1 MVIKNDLSAKVVGYV
16 TIKIAQ
22 ISCGTEW
29 SGVQH
34 TLEEAANIVGAK
46 LVYPEVDL
54 EFILKSY
61 QDFGLEVAS
70 ANLKLMIAR
79 SIAIAQQTS
88 DADAAFI
95 ITCFRCAEGALA
107 RHEIRRYLQR
117 SSDIPVIMYAFTEHP
132 KTSELVIRLEALTT
146 VVKQK
151 ALLARQTQEGLT
163 LGVDSGSSTTKAV
176 VMQDNEI
183 IGIGW
188 RPTHAILNTA
198 EIVIGEALSDA
209 SIKIDQVEAMG
220 VTGYGRFIIG
230 DHYKADLVQEEL
242 TVNSKG
248 AVFLADRQKGE
259 ATVIDIGGLDNKVIT
274 LLNGIPDA
282 FTVGGICAGSSGR
295 FLELAAARL
304 GLPILE
310 FGKLALEGTP
320 ANAVLDSYCSIFG
333 IQDLVSK
340 LAEGFNRADVAAAAC
355 RSVAEQVFTQQLQE
369 IDLRDPVIEVGGT
382 SLVKGLIQQM
392 KDVLGRDIIV
402 PEYSPFV
409 GAVGAAL
416 LSSGMIA
423 K

>member
-1 MVIKNDLSAKVVGYV
+1 M

-29 SGVQH
+29 SGIQR
-34 TLEEAANIVGAK
+34 TLEQAAEIVGAK
-46 LVYPEVDL
+46 LIYPEVDL
-54 EFILKSY
+54 EYILKSSK
-61 QDFGLEVAS
+61 DFGLDVDS

-79 SIAIAQQTS
+79 AMAITHQIAE
-88 DADAAFI
+88 ADAAFI
-95 ITCFRCAEGALA
+95 VTCFRCAEGALV
-107 RHEIRRYLQR
+107 RHELRRFIQQA
-117 SSDIPVIMYAFTEHP
+117 DIPVIMYAFTEHP
-132 KTSELVIRLEALTT
+132 KTSELVIRLEALAT

-151 ALLARQTQEGLT
+151 ALLARQKQEGLT
-163 LGVDSGSSTTKAV
+163 LGIDSGSSTTKAV
-176 VMQDNEI
+176 VMDNNEI

-188 RPTHAILNTA
+188 FPTTDIEESAKKTVEQALANAQRKLDRMQAI
-198 EIVIGEALSDA
+198 
-209 SIKIDQVEAMG
+209 G

-230 DHYKADLVQEEL
+230 KQFHANLAQEEL

-295 FLELAAARL
+295 FLELAASRL

-310 FGKLALEGTP
+310 FGELALQGD
-320 ANAVLDSYCSIFG
+320 ANKVQLDSYCSIFG

-340 LAEGFNRADVAAAAC
+340 LAEGQNRADVAAAAC
-355 RSVAEQVFTQQLQE
+355 YSVAEQVFTQQLQE
-369 IDLRDPVIEVGGT
+369 IDLRDPVIQVGGT
-382 SLVKGLIQQM
+382 SLIKGLVKQM
-392 KDVLGRDIIV
+392 KEVLGREIIV
-402 PEYSPFV
+402 PEHSPFA

-416 LSSGMIA
+416 LSSGMIS

>member
-1 MVIKNDLSAKVVGYV
+1 MGYV

-29 SGVQH
+29 SGIQN

-54 EFILKSY
+54 EFVLKAY
-61 QDFGLEVAS
+61 NDFGLDLES

-79 SIAIAQQTS
+79 SMAIAQQIS

-95 ITCFRCAEGALA
+95 VTCFRCAEGALA
-107 RHEIRRYLQR
+107 RHEVRRYLQQY
-117 SSDIPVIMYAFTEHP
+117 SDLPVIMYAFTEHP
-132 KTSELVIRLEALTT
+132 KVSELVIRLEALAT
-146 VVKQK
+146 VVKRK
-151 ALLARQTQEGLT
+151 ALLARQTQEGIT
-163 LGVDSGSSTTKAV
+163 LGVDSGSSTTKAI

-183 IGIGW
+183 IGVGW
-188 RPTHAILNTA
+188 RPTHEIIKTA
-198 EIVIGEALSDA
+198 ETVIEEALGDA
-209 SIKIDQVEAMG
+209 SIEMDKIEAIG
-220 VTGYGRFIIG
+220 TTGYGRFIIG
-230 DHYKADLVQEEL
+230 NHFKADLIQEEL

-248 AVFLADRQKGE
+248 AVFLAGCQKGE

-295 FLELAAARL
+295 FLELASARL

-310 FGKLALEGTP
+310 FGKLALEGN
-320 ANAVLDSYCSIFG
+320 AENAVLDSYCSIFG

-340 LAEGFNRADVAAAAC
+340 LAEGFSPADVAAAAC

-382 SLVKGLIQQM
+382 SLVEGLVQQM
-392 KDVLGRDIIV
+392 KDVLGRQIIV
-402 PEYSPFV
+402 PDHSPFA

-416 LSSGMIA
+416 LSSGMIS

>member
-1 MVIKNDLSAKVVGYV
+1 M

-22 ISCGTEW
+22 ISCGTAW
-29 SGVQH
+29 SGIQN
-34 TLEEAANIVGAK
+34 TLEQAADIVGAK

-54 EFILKSY
+54 EFIQKSSK
-61 QDFGLEVAS
+61 DFGLEVDS

-79 SIAIAQQTS
+79 AMAISQQVS

-95 ITCFRCAEGALA
+95 VTCFRCAEGALV
-107 RHEIRRYLQR
+107 RHEIRRYLQHQAE
-117 SSDIPVIMYAFTEHP
+117 IPVIMYAFTEHP

-151 ALLARQTQEGLT
+151 ALLARQRQDGIT
-163 LGVDSGSSTTKAV
+163 LGIDSGSSTTKAI

-188 RPTHAILNTA
+188 RPTHEISKTA
-198 EIVIGEALSDA
+198 NIVVEEALGDA
-209 SIKIDQVEAMG
+209 KMNMNQIEATG

-230 DHYKADLVQEEL
+230 KEYQADLIQEEL

-248 AVFLADRQKGE
+248 AVFLADKQKGE

-295 FLELAAARL
+295 FLELASARL

-310 FGKLALEGTP
+310 FGELALEGDPTK
-320 ANAVLDSYCSIFG
+320 AVLDSYCSIFG

-340 LAEGFNRADVAAAAC
+340 LAEGFDKADVAAAAC

-382 SLVKGLIQQM
+382 SLVKGLVGQM
-392 KDVLGRDIIV
+392 KEVLGREIIV
-402 PEYSPFV
+402 PKHSPFA

-416 LSSGMIA
+416 LSSGMIN

>member
-1 MVIKNDLSAKVVGYV
+1 M
-16 TIKIAQ
+16 KIAQ

-29 SGVQH
+29 SGIQH
-34 TLEEAANIVGAK
+34 NLEHAASIVGAK

-54 EFILKSY
+54 EFIQKSSN
-61 QDFGLEVAS
+61 DFGLEVDS

-79 SIAIAQQTS
+79 AMAIAQKIS

-95 ITCFRCAEGALA
+95 VTCFRCAEGALA

-117 SSDIPVIMYAFTEHP
+117 YSDLPVIMYAFTEHP
-132 KTSELVIRLEALTT
+132 KTSELVIRLEALAT

-151 ALLARQTQEGLT
+151 VLLARQKQEGLT
-163 LGVDSGSSTTKAV
+163 LGIDSGSSTTKAV
-176 VMQDNEI
+176 IMQDNEI

-188 RPTHAILNTA
+188 EPTHEIANTA
-198 EIVIGEALSDA
+198 KKVTEEALD
-209 SIKIDQVEAMG
+209 EAKMKMNQIEGIG

-230 DHYKADLVQEEL
+230 KQYKADLIQEEL

-304 GLPILE
+304 GVPILE
-310 FGKLALEGTP
+310 FGEIALQGDPEK
-320 ANAVLDSYCSIFG
+320 AILDSYCSIFG
-333 IQDLVSK
+333 IQDMVSK
-340 LAEGFNRADVAAAAC
+340 LAEGFDKADVAAAAC

-382 SLVKGLIQQM
+382 SLVKGLVKQM
-392 KDVLGRDIIV
+392 QDVLGREINV
-402 PEYSPFV
+402 PKHSPFA

-416 LSSGMIA
+416 LTSGLIS

>member
-1 MVIKNDLSAKVVGYV
+1 MEYV

-29 SGVQH
+29 SGIQH

-46 LVYPEVDL
+46 LVYPEVEL
-54 EFILKSY
+54 EFILKASE
-61 QDFGLEVAS
+61 DFGLEVDS

-79 SIAIAQQTS
+79 ALAIVQQVS

-95 ITCFRCAEGALA
+95 ITCFRCAEGALV
-107 RHEIRRYLQR
+107 RHEVRRYLQH

-132 KTSELVIRLEALTT
+132 KISELVIRLEALTT

-151 ALLARQTQEGLT
+151 ALLARQKQEGIT

-176 VMQDNEI
+176 VMRDNEI

-188 RPTHAILNTA
+188 RPTHEILDTA
-198 EIVIGEALSDA
+198 KIVIEEALGDA
-209 SIKIDQVEAMG
+209 NIKMDQIEAMG

-230 DHYKADLVQEEL
+230 DWFKADLIQEEL

-248 AVFLADRQKGE
+248 AVFLADKQKGE
-259 ATVIDIGGLDNKVIT
+259 STVIDIGGLDNKVIT

-304 GLPILE
+304 GLPILD
-310 FGKLALEGTP
+310 FGELALRGISEK
-320 ANAVLDSYCSIFG
+320 AVLDSYCSIFG

-340 LAEGFNRADVAAAAC
+340 LAEGYDKADVAAAAC

-369 IDLRDPVIEVGGT
+369 IDLRDPIIEVGGT
-382 SLVKGLIQQM
+382 SLIKGLVKEM
-392 KDVLGRDIIV
+392 KEVLGREIIV
-402 PEYSPFV
+402 PEHSPFA

-416 LSSGMIA
+416 LSSGMIS

>member
-1 MVIKNDLSAKVVGYV
+1 M
-16 TIKIAQ
+16 TEIKIAQ

-29 SGVQH
+29 SGIQH
-34 TLEEAANIVGAK
+34 NLEHAASIVGAK

-54 EFILKSY
+54 EFIQKSSN
-61 QDFGLEVAS
+61 DFGLEVDS

-79 SIAIAQQTS
+79 AMAIAQKIS

-95 ITCFRCAEGALA
+95 VTCFRCAEGALA

-117 SSDIPVIMYAFTEHP
+117 YSDLPVIMYAFTEHP
-132 KTSELVIRLEALTT
+132 KTSELVIRLEALAT

-151 ALLARQTQEGLT
+151 VLLARQKQEGLT
-163 LGVDSGSSTTKAV
+163 LGIDSGSSTTKAV
-176 VMQDNEI
+176 IMQDNEI

-188 RPTHAILNTA
+188 EPTHEIANTA
-198 EIVIGEALSDA
+198 KKVTEEALD
-209 SIKIDQVEAMG
+209 EAKMKMNQIEGIG

-230 DHYKADLVQEEL
+230 KQYKADLIQEEL

-304 GLPILE
+304 GVPILE
-310 FGKLALEGTP
+310 FGEIALQGDPEK
-320 ANAVLDSYCSIFG
+320 AILDSYCSIFG
-333 IQDLVSK
+333 IQDMVSK
-340 LAEGFNRADVAAAAC
+340 LAEGFDKADVAAAAC

-382 SLVKGLIQQM
+382 SLVKGLVKQM
-392 KDVLGRDIIV
+392 QDVLGREINV
-402 PEYSPFV
+402 PKHSPFA

-416 LSSGMIA
+416 LTSGLIS

>member
-1 MVIKNDLSAKVVGYV
+1 M

-29 SGVQH
+29 SGIQH

-46 LVYPEVDL
+46 LVYPEVEL
-54 EFILKSY
+54 EFILKASE
-61 QDFGLEVAS
+61 DFGLEVDS

-79 SIAIAQQTS
+79 ALAIVQQVS

-95 ITCFRCAEGALA
+95 ITCFRCAEGALV
-107 RHEIRRYLQR
+107 RHEVRRYLQH

-132 KTSELVIRLEALTT
+132 KISELVIRLEALTT

-151 ALLARQTQEGLT
+151 ALLARQKQEGIT

-176 VMQDNEI
+176 VMRDNEI

-188 RPTHAILNTA
+188 RPTHEILDTA
-198 EIVIGEALSDA
+198 KIVIEEALGDA
-209 SIKIDQVEAMG
+209 NIKMDQIEAMG

-230 DHYKADLVQEEL
+230 DWFKADLIQEEL

-248 AVFLADRQKGE
+248 AVFLADKQKGE
-259 ATVIDIGGLDNKVIT
+259 STVIDIGGLDNKVIT

-304 GLPILE
+304 GLPILD
-310 FGKLALEGTP
+310 FGELALRGISEK
-320 ANAVLDSYCSIFG
+320 AVLDSYCSIFG

-340 LAEGFNRADVAAAAC
+340 LAEGYDKADVAAAAC

-369 IDLRDPVIEVGGT
+369 IDLRDPIIEVGGT
-382 SLVKGLIQQM
+382 SLIKGLVKEM
-392 KDVLGRDIIV
+392 KEVLGREIIV
-402 PEYSPFV
+402 PEHSPFA

-416 LSSGMIA
+416 LSSGMIS

>member
-1 MVIKNDLSAKVVGYV
+1 MPEIR
-16 TIKIAQ
+16 IAQ
-22 ISCGTEW
+22 LSCGSEW
-29 SGVQH
+29 SGIQH
-34 TLEEAANIVGAK
+34 ELVKAAEIVGAK

-54 EFILKSY
+54 EFIQKTSGE
-61 QDFGLEVAS
+61 FGLKVDS

-79 SIAIAQQTS
+79 AVAIAQKIS

-95 ITCFRCAEGALA
+95 ISCFRCAEGALV
-107 RHEIRRYLQR
+107 RHEIRRYIQQY
-117 SSDIPVIMYAFTEHP
+117 SDLPVIMYAFTEHP
-132 KTSELVIRLEALTT
+132 KTSELVIRLEALAT
-146 VVKQK
+146 VVKRK
-151 ALLARQTQEGLT
+151 ALLARQKQEGIT
-163 LGVDSGSSTTKAV
+163 LGIDSGSSTTKAV

-188 RPTHAILNTA
+188 HPTHAIAETA
-198 EIVIGEALSDA
+198 KKVTEEALGDVKM
-209 SIKIDQVEAMG
+209 KISQMEATG

-230 DHYKADLVQEEL
+230 KEFKTDLVQEEL

-310 FGKLALEGTP
+310 FGELATKGTP
-320 ANAVLDSYCSIFG
+320 EKAILDSYCSIFG
-333 IQDLVSK
+333 IQDMVSK
-340 LAEGFNRADVAAAAC
+340 LAEGFDKADVAAAAC

-382 SLVKGLIQQM
+382 SLLKGLVQQM
-392 KDVLGRDIIV
+392 KDVLGRDITV
-402 PEYSPFV
+402 PKHSPFA

-416 LSSGMIA
+416 LFPV
-423 K
+423 

>member
-1 MVIKNDLSAKVVGYV
+1 VEYV

-29 SGVQH
+29 SGIQH

-46 LVYPEVDL
+46 LVYPEVEL
-54 EFILKSY
+54 EFILKASE
-61 QDFGLEVAS
+61 DFGLEVDS

-79 SIAIAQQTS
+79 ALAIVQQVS

-95 ITCFRCAEGALA
+95 ITCFRCAEGALV
-107 RHEIRRYLQR
+107 RHEVRRYLQH

-132 KTSELVIRLEALTT
+132 KISELVIRLEALTT

-151 ALLARQTQEGLT
+151 ALLARQKQEGIT

-176 VMQDNEI
+176 VMRDNEI

-188 RPTHAILNTA
+188 RPTHEILDTA
-198 EIVIGEALSDA
+198 KIVIEEALGDA
-209 SIKIDQVEAMG
+209 NIKMDQIEAMG

-230 DHYKADLVQEEL
+230 DWFKADLIQEEL

-248 AVFLADRQKGE
+248 AVFLADKQKGE
-259 ATVIDIGGLDNKVIT
+259 STVIDIGGLDNKVIT

-304 GLPILE
+304 GLPILD
-310 FGKLALEGTP
+310 FGELALRGISEK
-320 ANAVLDSYCSIFG
+320 AVLDSYCSIFG

-340 LAEGFNRADVAAAAC
+340 LAEGYDKADVAAAAC

-369 IDLRDPVIEVGGT
+369 IDLRDPIIEVGGT
-382 SLVKGLIQQM
+382 SLIKGLVKEM
-392 KDVLGRDIIV
+392 KEVLGREIIV
-402 PEYSPFV
+402 PEHSPFA

-416 LSSGMIA
+416 LSSGMIS

>member
-1 MVIKNDLSAKVVGYV
+1 M

-22 ISCGTEW
+22 ISCGTAW
-29 SGVQH
+29 SGIQNV
-34 TLEEAANIVGAK
+34 LEQAASIIGAQ

-54 EFILKSY
+54 EYIKKASEE
-61 QDFGLEVAS
+61 FGLEVDS

-79 SIAIAQQTS
+79 AMAISHHIS

-95 ITCFRCAEGALA
+95 VTCFRCAEGALV
-107 RHEIRRYLQR
+107 RHEIRRYLQQYA
-117 SSDIPVIMYAFTEHP
+117 DIPVIMYAFTEHP
-132 KTSELVIRLEALTT
+132 KTSELVIRLEALAT
-146 VVKQK
+146 VVKSK
-151 ALLARQTQEGLT
+151 ALLARQKQEGLT
-163 LGVDSGSSTTKAV
+163 LGIDSGSSTTKAI

-183 IGIGW
+183 IGVGW
-188 RPTHAILNTA
+188 FPTTDIAQTA
-198 EIVIGEALSDA
+198 ELAVNQALGDAGGLNINQIEA
-209 SIKIDQVEAMG
+209 IG
-220 VTGYGRFIIG
+220 VTGYGRFIVG
-230 DHYKADLVQEEL
+230 QKFHAALVQEEL

-295 FLELAAARL
+295 FLELAASRI

-310 FGKLALEGTP
+310 FGELALKGT
-320 ANAVLDSYCSIFG
+320 AEKVKLDSYCSIFG

-340 LAEGFNRADVAAAAC
+340 LAEGRSREDVAAAAC
-355 RSVAEQVFTQQLQE
+355 HSVAEQVFTQQLQE
-369 IDLRDPVIEVGGT
+369 IDLRDPIIEVGGT
-382 SLVKGLIQQM
+382 SLIKGLVFQM
-392 KDVLGRDIIV
+392 KEVLGRDIIV
-402 PEYSPFV
+402 PKHSPFA

>member
-1 MVIKNDLSAKVVGYV
+1 V
-16 TIKIAQ
+16 TIRIAQ
-22 ISCGTEW
+22 LSCGTEW
-29 SGVQH
+29 SGIQH
-34 TLEEAANIVGAK
+34 HLEDAASIVGAK

-54 EFILKSY
+54 EFIQKSSK
-61 QDFGLEVAS
+61 DFGLDVDS

-79 SIAIAQQTS
+79 SMAIAQKVS

-95 ITCFRCAEGALA
+95 VTCFRCAEGALC
-107 RHEIRRYLQR
+107 RHEIRRYIQQFT
-117 SSDIPVIMYAFTEHP
+117 DIPVIMYAFTESP
-132 KTSELVIRLEALTT
+132 KKSELVIRLEALAT
-146 VVKQK
+146 VVKRK
-151 ALLARQTQEGLT
+151 ALLARQRQEGLT
-163 LGVDSGSSTTKAV
+163 LGIDSGSSTTKAV

-183 IGIGW
+183 IGMGW
-188 RPTHAILNTA
+188 RPTHEIAETA
-198 EIVIGEALSDA
+198 QIVAEEALGEAKMKRS
-209 SIKIDQVEAMG
+209 QMEAIG

-230 DHYKADLVQEEL
+230 KKYKADLVQEEL

-295 FLELAAARL
+295 FLELSAARL
-304 GLPILE
+304 GVPILE
-310 FGKLALEGTP
+310 FGELALTGK
-320 ANAVLDSYCSIFG
+320 ADKAILDSYCSIFG

-340 LAEGFNRADVAAAAC
+340 LAEGFNKADVAAAAC

-382 SLVKGLIQQM
+382 SLLKGLVQQM
-392 KDVLGRDIIV
+392 KEVLGRDIIV
-402 PEYSPFV
+402 PKHSPFA
-409 GAVGAAL
+409 GSVGAAL
-416 LSSGMIA
+416 LSSGLS

>member
-1 MVIKNDLSAKVVGYV
+1 M

-22 ISCGTEW
+22 LSCGTEW
-29 SGVQH
+29 SGIQH
-34 TLEEAANIVGAK
+34 YLEQAASIVDAK

-54 EFILKSY
+54 EFIQKSSK
-61 QDFGLEVAS
+61 DFGLDVDS

-79 SIAIAQQTS
+79 SMAVAQKVS

-95 ITCFRCAEGALA
+95 VTCFRCAEGALC
-107 RHEIRRYLQR
+107 RHEIRRYIQNF
-117 SSDIPVIMYAFTEHP
+117 SDIPVIMYAFTEHP
-132 KTSELVIRLEALTT
+132 KTSEIVIRLEALAT
-146 VVKQK
+146 VVKRK
-151 ALLARQTQEGLT
+151 ALLARQKQEGLT
-163 LGVDSGSSTTKAV
+163 LGIDSGSSTTKAV
-176 VMQDNEI
+176 VMHNNEI
-183 IGIGW
+183 AGIGW
-188 RPTHAILNTA
+188 RPTH
-198 EIVIGEALSDA
+198 EIGETAQKVIEEALGDA
-209 SIKIDQVEAMG
+209 KCKMSQMEAIG

-230 DHYKADLVQEEL
+230 KKYKADLVQEEL

-295 FLELAAARL
+295 FLELSAARL

-310 FGKLALEGTP
+310 FGELALNGK
-320 ANAVLDSYCSIFG
+320 ADKAILDSYCSIFG

-340 LAEGFNRADVAAAAC
+340 LAEGFNKADVAAAAC

-382 SLVKGLIQQM
+382 SLIKGLVQQM
-392 KDVLGRDIIV
+392 KDVLGRDITV
-402 PEYSPFV
+402 PKHSPFA
-409 GAVGAAL
+409 GSVGAAL
-416 LSSGMIA
+416 LSSGLIS

>member
-1 MVIKNDLSAKVVGYV
+1 M
-16 TIKIAQ
+16 TEIKIAQ

-29 SGVQH
+29 SGIQN
-34 TLEEAANIVGAK
+34 TLTEAAGIIGAK

-54 EFILKSY
+54 EYILKSST
-61 QDFGLEVAS
+61 DFGLDVDS

-79 SIAIAQQTS
+79 AMAISQQIS

-95 ITCFRCAEGALA
+95 ITCFRCAEGALV
-107 RHEIRRYLQR
+107 RHEIRRYIQHYT
-117 SSDIPVIMYAFTEHP
+117 DIPVIMYAFTEHP
-132 KTSELVIRLEALTT
+132 KTSEIVIRLEALAT

-151 ALLARQTQEGLT
+151 ALLARQKQEGIT

-176 VMQDNEI
+176 IMKDNEI
-183 IGIGW
+183 VGIGW
-188 RPTHAILNTA
+188 RPTHEILKTA
-198 EIVIGEALSDA
+198 DTVIEQALGEA
-209 SIKIDQVEAMG
+209 SIKREQIQATG

-230 DHYKADLVQEEL
+230 EHYKADLIQEEL

-248 AVFLADRQKGE
+248 AVFLANKQMGE

-310 FGKLALEGTP
+310 FGELATQGIPEK
-320 ANAVLDSYCSIFG
+320 AILDSYCSIFG

-340 LAEGFNRADVAAAAC
+340 LAEGFDKSDVAAAAC

-382 SLVKGLIQQM
+382 SLIKGLVHQM
-392 KDVLGRDIIV
+392 KEVLGREIIV
-402 PEYSPFV
+402 PKHSPFA

-416 LSSGMIA
+416 LSSGMIS

>member
-1 MVIKNDLSAKVVGYV
+1 M

-29 SGVQH
+29 SGIQH

-46 LVYPEVDL
+46 LIYPEVEL
-54 EFILKSY
+54 EFILKASE
-61 QDFGLEVAS
+61 DFGLEVDS

-79 SIAIAQQTS
+79 ALAVVQQIS

-95 ITCFRCAEGALA
+95 ITCFRCAEGALV
-107 RHEIRRYLQR
+107 RHEVRRYFQHF
-117 SSDIPVIMYAFTEHP
+117 SDIPVIMYAFTEHP
-132 KTSELVIRLEALTT
+132 KISELVIRLEALTT

-151 ALLARQTQEGLT
+151 ALLARQKQEGIT

-176 VMQDNEI
+176 VMRDNEI

-188 RPTHAILNTA
+188 RPTHEILDTA
-198 EIVIGEALSDA
+198 KIVIEEALGDA
-209 SIKIDQVEAMG
+209 NIKMDQIEAMG

-230 DHYKADLVQEEL
+230 DWFKADLIQEEL

-248 AVFLADRQKGE
+248 AVFLADKQKGE
-259 ATVIDIGGLDNKVIT
+259 STVIDIGGLDNKVIT

-304 GLPILE
+304 GLPILD
-310 FGKLALEGTP
+310 FGELALRGISEK
-320 ANAVLDSYCSIFG
+320 AVLDSYCSIFG

-340 LAEGFNRADVAAAAC
+340 LAEGYDKADVAAAAC

-369 IDLRDPVIEVGGT
+369 IDLRDPIIEVGGT
-382 SLVKGLIQQM
+382 SLIKGLVKEM
-392 KDVLGRDIIV
+392 KEVLGREIIV
-402 PEYSPFV
+402 PEHSPFA

-416 LSSGMIA
+416 LSSGMIS

>member
-1 MVIKNDLSAKVVGYV
+1 MND
-16 TIKIAQ
+16 IKIAQ

-29 SGVQH
+29 SGIQH
-34 TLEEAANIVGAK
+34 HLEEAASIVGAK

-54 EFILKSY
+54 EFIQKSVK
-61 QDFGLEVAS
+61 DFGLEVDS

-79 SIAIAQQTS
+79 AIAIAQKIS

-95 ITCFRCAEGALA
+95 VTCFRCAEGALC
-107 RHEIRRYLQR
+107 RHEIRRYLQHYG
-117 SSDIPVIMYAFTEHP
+117 DIPVIMYAFTEHP
-132 KTSELVIRLEALTT
+132 KTSELVIRLEALAT

-151 ALLARQTQEGLT
+151 TLLARQKQEGIT
-163 LGVDSGSSTTKAV
+163 LGIDSGSSTTKAI
-176 VMQDNEI
+176 VMQDNSI
-183 IGIGW
+183 LGFGW
-188 RPTHAILNTA
+188 RPTH
-198 EIVIGEALSDA
+198 EIVDTASIVIEEALGDA
-209 SIKIDQVEAMG
+209 QMTMNQIEAIG

-230 DHYKADLVQEEL
+230 KKYNADLIQEEL

-248 AVFLADRQKGE
+248 AVFLANRQKGE

-295 FLELAAARL
+295 FLELSAARL

-310 FGKLALEGTP
+310 FGDLALNGT
-320 ANAVLDSYCSIFG
+320 AENAILDSYCSIFG

-340 LAEGFNRADVAAAAC
+340 LAEGINRADVAAAAC

-382 SLVKGLIQQM
+382 SLIRGLVKQM
-392 KDVLGRDIIV
+392 KEVLGRDIIV
-402 PEYSPFV
+402 PDHSPFA
-409 GAVGAAL
+409 GSVGAAL
-416 LSSGMIA
+416 LSSGLIY